1 MKNVKQGDKKRNISI
16 IIIASIVAL
25 IIIVSIFAFYFF
37 KIESYEIIGN
47 KNYTE
52 EEIQNIIFEK
62 AYEKNAI
69 GVYINN
75 IFGKKKTIPFVETY
89 DVDVIWPNRVK
100 VTIYEKAITAYIEYM
115 GVNMFF
121 DKDGIIVESSTKLP
135 EGIPLVCGLQFDSM
149 QLYSKLA
156 VKDDKVFNTILSIT
170 QFLDKYS
177 VDVDK
182 IQFDKNYNIILYKGD
197 IKILLGDGSN
207 IGERIYRLSLVMNKF
222 EGLKGTLYLDDFD
235 ENNGDILFKK
245 EN

>member
-16 IIIASIVAL
+16 IIIASIVAV

-37 KIESYEIIGN
+37 KIESYEITGN

>member
-1 MKNVKQGDKKRNISI
+1 
-16 IIIASIVAL
+16 
-25 IIIVSIFAFYFF
+25 
-37 KIESYEIIGN
+37 
-47 KNYTE
+47 
-52 EEIQNIIFEK
+52 
-62 AYEKNAI
+62 
-69 GVYINN
+69 
-75 IFGKKKTIPFVETY
+75 
-89 DVDVIWPNRVK
+89 
-100 VTIYEKAITAYIEYM
+100 
-115 GVNMFF
+115 MFF

-182 IQFDKNYNIILYKGD
+182 IQFDKNYNIIIYKGD

>member
-37 KIESYEIIGN
+37 KIESYEITGN

-149 QLYSKLA
+149 QLYSKPA

-170 QFLDKYS
+170 QFLDKNS

-182 IQFDKNYNIILYKGD
+182 IQFDKNYNIILYKGY

-207 IGERIYRLSLVMNKF
+207 IGERIYRLSIVMNKF
-222 EGLKGTLYLDDFD
+222 EGLIGT
-235 ENNGDILFKK
+235 
-245 EN
+245 

>member
-1 MKNVKQGDKKRNISI
+1 MKNVKQGDKTRNKKIIIIVSIIAI
-16 IIIASIVAL
+16 IIIASV
-25 IIIVSIFAFYFF
+25 FAFYFF
-37 KIESYEIIGN
+37 KIESYEITGN

-69 GVYINN
+69 GAYLNSV
-75 IFGKKKTIPFVETY
+75 FGKKKTIPFVETY

-149 QLYSKLA
+149 QLHSKLA
-156 VKDDKVFNTILSIT
+156 VKNDKVFNTILSIT

>member
-37 KIESYEIIGN
+37 KIESYEITGN

-156 VKDDKVFNTILSIT
+156 VKDDKVFNTILSI
-170 QFLDKYS
+170 
-177 VDVDK
+177 DVDK